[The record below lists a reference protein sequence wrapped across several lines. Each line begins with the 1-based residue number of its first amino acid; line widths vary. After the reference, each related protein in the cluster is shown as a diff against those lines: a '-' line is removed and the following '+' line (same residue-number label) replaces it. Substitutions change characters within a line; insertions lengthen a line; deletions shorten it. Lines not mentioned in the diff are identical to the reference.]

1 MSAGSLSDMD
11 CLGTPVPVGMCGT
24 LPASSSVLLL
34 VPFVIGFVPSL
45 LGLLVISPLGVLA
58 SKRGDLPALWPCLAS
73 VLPLL
78 VMALASSFVAVAPKI
93 RALSAELASLL
104 VSILMFGGA
113 LCCFLR

>member
-1 MSAGSLSDMD
+1 MD
-11 CLGTPVPVGMCGT
+11 CQGIPALVGMCGT

-34 VPFVIGFVPSL
+34 VPFVIGFVPSSL
-45 LGLLVISPLGVLA
+45 RGLVVISPLGVLA

-93 RALSAELASLL
+93 RALSAELAPLL
-104 VSILMFGGA
+104 VSILILGGA